1 HSNATA
7 AQLNYAN
14 TKSEIQ
20 NEQMWISLG
29 LMAQKYIPE
38 LHSLLFLMILV
49 SPIFVMLLAMLPSM
63 TIKVLTSYVYGYV
76 YLATWPP
83 LFVIINYF
91 MTKTLEMESIDIA
104 RMSHGLTFSNA
115 NEIYHSHIYF
125 AAISGWLLST
135 VPFIAP
141 YIVKGGASIMGSL
154 SMQVAGMVNSSSGQA
169 ASENTTGNYNLGN
182 TSMDNHNAN
191 KTDLRHMMQTHGTSV
206 QNTDGTMT
214 TQLAD
219 SMVYNAQQSMSQ
231 SPFSINGQKAVTE
244 TLTHSLSNAHKQT
257 QTEAANYTQSTSAV
271 AHDLQGL
278 AQSSSS
284 NDNYGHNTSNG
295 LSANQQKNVN
305 QMQSSIQEYA
315 KAHNVSSDTA
325 WKAIIGGYGDIH
337 GNLGLELFGTG
348 GKEQFGVKGSLDKS
362 WGGGSSDNT
371 NSRHASSAQKS
382 FNEAYTSLR
391 QSSMTDTT
399 GHQNSKTTQALHNF
413 NHDSQN
419 LVSSAQNYSHA
430 ASKEQALSNTLQQV
444 KSGTLQVNDNLLPQF
459 QSYLEQNPHAQDH
472 VEQIMNG
479 SNPVLVQERQGYVQQ
494 FLKEKVDSGDMSIF
508 TGGQKHAL
516 NESPQSFGNQ
526 AGQAVDDSLQHY
538 SQSEKVAQ
546 HSNSDVMSQFYDDKT
561 ANQHEAQTQVNI
573 TQRDHQ
579 IDSTHI
585 DVKPKSEPKNKSHL
599 PPEIEGKLKHK
610 LHAEGADWK
619 VYLKD

>member
-1 HSNATA
+1 
-7 AQLNYAN
+7 
-14 TKSEIQ
+14 
-20 NEQMWISLG
+20 
-29 LMAQKYIPE
+29 
-38 LHSLLFLMILV
+38 
-49 SPIFVMLLAMLPSM
+49 
-63 TIKVLTSYVYGYV
+63 
-76 YLATWPP
+76 
-83 LFVIINYF
+83 
-91 MTKTLEMESIDIA
+91 
-104 RMSHGLTFSNA
+104 MSHGLTFSNA

-244 TLTHSLSNAHKQT
+244 TLTHSLSDAHKQT
-257 QTEAANYTQSTSAV
+257 QTEAANYTHSTSAV

-284 NDNYGHNTSNG
+284 TDNYGHNTSNG
-295 LSANQQKNVN
+295 LTSSQQKNVN
-305 QMQSSIQEYA
+305 QMQSSVQEYA
-315 KAHNVSSDTA
+315 KAHNVSSDVA
-325 WKAIIGGYGDIH
+325 LKLMAEGYVEGHVDGGFEVF
-337 GNLGLELFGTG
+337 GNGVDTRLGAKGSANASG
-348 GKEQFGVKGSLDKS
+348 GKNWVDTTS
-362 WGGGSSDNT
+362 N
-371 NSRHASSAQKS
+371 RHSSSAQKS

-391 QSSMTDTT
+391 QSSMMDTT
-399 GHQNSKTTQALHNF
+399 GHQNSKSTQALHNL
-413 NHDSQN
+413 NQDSQN

-459 QSYLEQNPHAQDH
+459 QSYLEQNPHAKDH

-479 SNPVLVQERQGYVQQ
+479 SNPILAQERQGYVQQ

-508 TGGQKHAL
+508 TGGQQAAL
-516 NESPQSFGNQ
+516 NESPRAFDNQ
-526 AGQAVDDSLQHY
+526 AGQAVYESLQHY
-538 SQSEKVAQ
+538 NQSEKVAQ
-546 HSNSDVMSQFYDDKT
+546 QRSEDAVMSQFYDDYTSNKQ
-561 ANQHEAQTQVNI
+561 AEQAQDNVNHI
-573 TQRDHQ
+573 DHK
-579 IDSTHI
+579 IDLTHI
-585 DVKPKSEPKNKSHL
+585 DVKPESEPQSHI
-599 PPEIEGKLKHK
+599 PHDVEDKLKDK

-619 VYLKD
+619 TYLKD